1 MSDARG
7 GERTRGAERRIGRLL
22 IAATYVS
29 VALLLV
35 GVALMLAAGRSPLD
49 GGPGLD
55 LGTLGSDILA
65 LVPGGFLWLG
75 LLAVIAAPLGRVLL
89 AAFAYARAGD
99 WAMVGIAFLILAII
113 AVGVATAAAG
123 TV

>member
-35 GVALMLAAGRSPLD
+35 GVVLMLAAGHAPLD

-65 LVPGGFLWLG
+65 LVPGGFLWLKS
-75 LLAVIAAPLGRVLL
+75 AADQRIGANRC
-89 AAFAYARAGD
+89 D
-99 WAMVGIAFLILAII
+99 
-113 AVGVATAAAG
+113 
-123 TV
+123 